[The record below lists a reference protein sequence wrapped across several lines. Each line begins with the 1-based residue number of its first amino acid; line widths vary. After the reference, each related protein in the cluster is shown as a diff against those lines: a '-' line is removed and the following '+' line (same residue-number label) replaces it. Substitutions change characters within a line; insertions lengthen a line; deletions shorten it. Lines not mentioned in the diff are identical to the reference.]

1 MKYGNSRLNC
11 RYPKLGLKW
20 YEFREG
26 TTIIQLQNYARAFIQ
41 HCFFLILQAL
51 ICSLTVKLYDASCP
65 GSGKV
70 QLKNSEK
77 CHVHYVEHFSWK
89 TQLNFMSTRWK
100 GFTREM
106 YYISWPRIENV

>member
-1 MKYGNSRLNC
+1 MAIQDLLAGTLSWGSSGTSSGKEPLSFSC
-11 RYPKLGLKW
+11 KTT
-20 YEFREG
+20 RELLFN
-26 TTIIQLQNYARAFIQ
+26 TA
-41 HCFFLILQAL
+41 FFLILQAL